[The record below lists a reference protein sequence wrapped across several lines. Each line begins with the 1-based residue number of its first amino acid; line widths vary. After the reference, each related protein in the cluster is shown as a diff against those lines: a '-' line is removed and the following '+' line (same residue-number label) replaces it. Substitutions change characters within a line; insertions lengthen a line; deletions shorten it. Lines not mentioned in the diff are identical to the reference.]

1 MKTVLD
7 HQTVYISLLL
17 SRVLGNILSV
27 SALKGLNM
35 ETEIELKFFVSP
47 DFSEILRQKISD
59 TKVLQ
64 HSCREL
70 GNTYFDTPD
79 NWLRQHDIGL
89 RIRRFDDVYV
99 QTVKT
104 AGRVVAGLHQR
115 PEFNAEHQSNEP
127 ELSLHPADIW
137 PQGKEVDVLQSE
149 LSALFST
156 NFTREQ
162 WLIGM
167 PDGSQVEVAFDQ
179 GLVVAG
185 DKEYPIC
192 EVELELKSGQTD
204 ALFTLARQFCD
215 NGGMRLGNLSK
226 AARGYRLAADYQGD
240 EVKPLSLVNT
250 SSQDTVEYCL
260 INSLEHALSHWHYH
274 EQIYTE
280 RDSIPALH
288 EISNSIRFIRQILS
302 IYGGVVPRR
311 ASAILRQELKW
322 LEEELSWLKS
332 YDYLDDLLEDKG
344 YALRKL
350 DARKF
355 LIAELK
361 EQQDNLPQREENLR
375 LLNSARYT
383 GLLLDLS
390 RWILTLGWQ
399 PFLDEKARE
408 KMATNILRFSAKQLD
423 RTWAELIES
432 FPPEHHLSSQEY
444 IDQQYRLM
452 RNLYTGIGFASL
464 YDAEERNSFRMP
476 WADLLHGIDDLLTL
490 RTLEPFVEKLE
501 GEEKEQ
507 LQRWLIR
514 QENSIL
520 HAMEQTRI
528 IGVEAH
534 PYWRD

>member
-1 MKTVLD
+1 
-7 HQTVYISLLL
+7 
-17 SRVLGNILSV
+17 
-27 SALKGLNM
+27 M

-47 DFSEILRQKISD
+47 EFSEVLLEKISE

-64 HSCREL
+64 HRCREL
-70 GNTYFDTPD
+70 GNTYFDSPD

-115 PEFNAEHQSNEP
+115 PEYNAEHNSNDP
-127 ELSLHPADIW
+127 DLSLHPADIW
-137 PQGKEVDVLQSE
+137 PENRDIATLQSE
-149 LSALFST
+149 LVALFST
-156 NFTREQ
+156 NFNREQ

-167 PDGSQVEVAFDQ
+167 PDGSQIEVAFDQ
-179 GLVVAG
+179 GLVIAG
-185 DKEYPIC
+185 DSEDPIC

-204 ALFTLARQFCD
+204 ALFTLARQLCD
-215 NGGMRLGNLSK
+215 QGGMRLGNLSK
-226 AARGYRLAADYQGD
+226 AARGYRLAAGYQGD
-240 EVKPLSLVNT
+240 EVKPLALVNT
-250 SSQDTVEYCL
+250 QAQDTVETCF
-260 INSLEHALSHWHYH
+260 IQSLEHALSHWHYH

-280 RDSIPALH
+280 RDSVEALH
-288 EISNSIRFIRQILS
+288 EISHAISFIRQVLAVF
-302 IYGGVVPRR
+302 GGIVPRR

-322 LEEELSWLKS
+322 LEGELSWLKQ
-332 YDYLDDLLEDKG
+332 YDYLEELLEDKG

-355 LIAELK
+355 LISELK
-361 EQQDNLPQREENLR
+361 QLQQALPQRDEILK

-383 GLLLDLS
+383 GVLLDLS
-390 RWILTLGWQ
+390 RWILTRGWQ
-399 PFLDEKARE
+399 PFLDEKARD
-408 KMATNILRFSAKQLD
+408 KMALNIHHFSVKQLE
-423 RTWAELIES
+423 RTWVELLEA
-432 FPPEHHLSSQEY
+432 FPPERQLSSQEY

-452 RNLYTGIGFASL
+452 RSLYTGISFAAL
-464 YDAEERNSFRMP
+464 FDEEERQAFRMP

-490 RTLEPFVEKLE
+490 KPLEILVEKLAQDE
-501 GEEKEQ
+501 REQ

-528 IGVEAH
+528 IGVETP